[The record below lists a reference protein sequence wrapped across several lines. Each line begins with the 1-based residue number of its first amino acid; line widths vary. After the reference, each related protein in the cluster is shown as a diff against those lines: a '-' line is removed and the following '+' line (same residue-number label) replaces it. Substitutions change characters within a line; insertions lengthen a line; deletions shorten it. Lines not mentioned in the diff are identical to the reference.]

1 MAERTRNT
9 DQYVRTKSGKTFHL
23 FNNREVAKFLLF
35 VAPRLHAAGDELE
48 GKAPRIVMTDEV
60 NALAK
65 IAQKI
70 RKNREVSKKMPPF
83 PAFNDDIP
91 F

>member
-1 MAERTRNT
+1 MAKRTN
-9 DQYVRTKSGKTFHL
+9 DQYVRTKSGKSFHL
-23 FNNREVAKFLLF
+23 FNNREAAKFLLF
-35 VAPRLHAAGDELE
+35 VAPRLHAAGDELD
-48 GKAPRIVMTDEV
+48 GAAPRIQMTDEV

-70 RKNREVSKKMPPF
+70 RRNREVSKKMPPF
-83 PAFNDDIP
+83 PTFDDDIP